1 MADNVRTLWDA
12 HVGSQVVRKEEL
24 IHQCRK
30 SGEEIRLGVLARVQP
45 NIVAP
50 GER

>member
-1 MADNVRTLWDA
+1 L
-12 HVGSQVVRKEEL
+12 GSQVVRKEEL